1 MTGVGL
7 RLLEG
12 SLVSELQARQAELN
26 RALADTGS
34 DDDRARLMAQLDEVT
49 NQLKELVAK
58 RRQARSAPA
67 GGWRTSAR
75 FLADVRAGRKGKLAK
90 RKELSRQR
98 AAKHRQ
104 ASREGRARERVS
116 LDEKWQQRF
125 NKPLHHDDGKR
136 ESYPLIPTG
145 DREARPLSRKAKESL
160 RQEGNDE
167 VPEEHERIWR
177 EKPKTPG
184 ERAGKRRREA
194 ARKQRKK
201 EAGAEAAQ
209 EAAPKQKRKGAGGKA
224 PPAEGAD
231 APPTKGAET
240 KSTARGTD
248 RPAEPKG
255 HRRQSKGLSTPRGSG
270 RP

>member
-1 MTGVGL
+1 MTGWAYGCS
-7 RLLEG
+7 R
-12 SLVSELQARQAELN
+12 AAWCPNCRQG
-26 RALADTGS
+26 RPSSTGHWPTPGRTRI
-34 DDDRARLMAQLDEVT
+34 RAR
-49 NQLKELVAK
+49 

-90 RKELSRQR
+90 RKE
-98 AAKHRQ
+98 
-104 ASREGRARERVS
+104 
-116 LDEKWQQRF
+116 WQQRF
-125 NKPLHHDDGKR
+125 NKPPHHDDGKR

-160 RQEGNDE
+160 RQESNDE

-201 EAGAEAAQ
+201 EAGAEAPQ
-209 EAAPKQKRKGAGGKA
+209 EAAPKQKELVGRLHQLRVRTPHPQRVQKPRA
-224 PPAEGAD
+224 
-231 APPTKGAET
+231 T
-240 KSTARGTD
+240 TAKER
-248 RPAEPKG
+248 A
-255 HRRQSKGLSTPRGSG
+255 
-270 RP
+270 

>member
-34 DDDRARLMAQLDEVT
+34 DEDRARLMAQLDEVT

-75 FLADVRAGRKGKLAK
+75 FLADVRAGRKGKLAR

-201 EAGAEAAQ
+201 EAGAEAPQ
-209 EAAPKQKRKGAGGKA
+209 EAAPKQKSKGAGGRA
-224 PPAEGAD
+224 P
-231 APPTKGAET
+231 
-240 KSTARGTD
+240 
-248 RPAEPKG
+248 
-255 HRRQSKGLSTPRGSG
+255 
-270 RP
+270 

>member
-34 DDDRARLMAQLDEVT
+34 DEDRARLMAQLDEVT

-167 VPEEHERIWR
+167 VP
-177 EKPKTPG
+177 G
-184 ERAGKRRREA
+184 SVLGSVA
-194 ARKQRKK
+194 ARLR
-201 EAGAEAAQ
+201 A
-209 EAAPKQKRKGAGGKA
+209 
-224 PPAEGAD
+224 
-231 APPTKGAET
+231 
-240 KSTARGTD
+240 S
-248 RPAEPKG
+248 
-255 HRRQSKGLSTPRGSG
+255 SGS
-270 RP
+270 

>member
-1 MTGVGL
+1 MPKRAVVDSWENWQASPGAGSSRDSPVATSGRARASAKAKAAGGTSSMTGVGL

-34 DDDRARLMAQLDEVT
+34 DEDRARLMAQLDEVT

-167 VPEEHERIWR
+167 VP
-177 EKPKTPG
+177 G
-184 ERAGKRRREA
+184 SVLGSVA
-194 ARKQRKK
+194 ARLR
-201 EAGAEAAQ
+201 A
-209 EAAPKQKRKGAGGKA
+209 
-224 PPAEGAD
+224 
-231 APPTKGAET
+231 
-240 KSTARGTD
+240 S
-248 RPAEPKG
+248 
-255 HRRQSKGLSTPRGSG
+255 SGS
-270 RP
+270 

>member
-1 MTGVGL
+1 MGL

-26 RALADTGS
+26 RALADAGS
-34 DDDRARLMAQLDEVT
+34 DEDRAR
-49 NQLKELVAK
+49 

-90 RKELSRQR
+90 RKE
-98 AAKHRQ
+98 
-104 ASREGRARERVS
+104 
-116 LDEKWQQRF
+116 WQQRF
-125 NKPLHHDDGKR
+125 NKPPHHDDGKR

-160 RQEGNDE
+160 RQESNDE

-201 EAGAEAAQ
+201 EAGAEAPQ
-209 EAAPKQKRKGAGGKA
+209 EAAPKQKELVGRLHQLRVRTPHPQRVQKPRA
-224 PPAEGAD
+224 
-231 APPTKGAET
+231 T
-240 KSTARGTD
+240 TAKER
-248 RPAEPKG
+248 A
-255 HRRQSKGLSTPRGSG
+255 
-270 RP
+270 

>member
-26 RALADTGS
+26 RALADAGS
-34 DDDRARLMAQLDEVT
+34 DEDRARLVAQLDEVT

-125 NKPLHHDDGKR
+125 NRPLHHDDGKR

-167 VPEEHERIWR
+167 VP
-177 EKPKTPG
+177 TPG

-194 ARKQRKK
+194 ARKQK
-201 EAGAEAAQ
+201 EAGAEAPQ
-209 EAAPKQKRKGAGGKA
+209 ETAPKQKRKGAGGKA

-231 APPTKGAET
+231 APPTKGAEA
-240 KSTARGTD
+240 KGTARGTD

-255 HRRQSKGLSTPRGSG
+255 PPPPKKWPKYSKKVREAMMASRGWPR
-270 RP
+270 PC